1 MNDSIFK
8 ELEKKTDQE
17 LISFIQQG
25 DLKEF
30 ESIHDALKILKQR
43 KYNEEKLEE
52 VKNKILDQLD
62 EKVLEFTSLEKE
74 TDKKKKDTKSSLYYA
89 LGIMAI
95 SAMIY
100 VQNQNGLILKKQPPL
115 FLYIGVS
122 AIFIAF
128 FIYKITDYQKI
139 KKLYQQLDFKRK
151 AELEQQIDLLEK
163 E

>member
-17 LISFIQQG
+17 LMNIINKG
-25 DLKEF
+25 YLKEF

-43 KYNEEKLEE
+43 KYNVEKLEE
-52 VKNKILDQLD
+52 AKNKILDQLD
-62 EKVLEFTSLEKE
+62 EKVLEFTSVEKE
-74 TDKKKKDTKSSLYYA
+74 VIKKKKDTKSSLYYA

-128 FIYKITDYQKI
+128 FIYKTMDYQKS
-139 KKLYQQLDFKRK
+139 KELYQHLDFKRK
-151 AELEQQIDLLEK
+151 AELEQQIELLEK